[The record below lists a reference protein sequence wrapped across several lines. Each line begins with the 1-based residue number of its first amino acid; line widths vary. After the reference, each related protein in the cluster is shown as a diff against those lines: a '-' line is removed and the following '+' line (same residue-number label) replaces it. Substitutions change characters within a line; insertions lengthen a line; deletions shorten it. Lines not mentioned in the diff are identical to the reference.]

1 MQKNRYCLF
10 VLLFG
15 VTFLLSAQNHVSV
28 PLDDPIYYV
37 LEQAQMRGL
46 CPPLPE
52 VKPYSRSVILSAL
65 KEILASEGGYP
76 RALNEGERRIVET
89 ARARLEKAD
98 KGFNWQRG
106 LYHYDVPSKKT
117 GNPLFSG
124 DLGVGLEMLF
134 GVGAYPQDADFTWGT
149 DSWIYAYTNGDIGD
163 HFSYGFKI
171 SGGLIRLPRSLLGE
185 GQTYYEG
192 FPSLGDPGQEGSYF
206 NRNVPVY
213 SSPRPFFPY
222 SYRKKWDGSIFS
234 PGNVSAG
241 GILNWPEDMTIG
253 SSLTAEL
260 SGALF
265 DDTLTYRFG
274 RVSHE
279 WGAMTG
285 GGSLAFNVASRPFVA
300 LEATF
305 NPVSWFAFSSLTGVL
320 EYYNAEGSDSAW
332 SSQNAFSIGQL
343 ELNYKHYLHFDVG
356 STAVWPKRFEL
367 GYIFPIISN
376 FMYQNSIGDFD
387 NMGLF
392 SNIRIQY
399 PGIVSV
405 WGSFFADEIEV
416 SSIKKMFELDR
427 HMFAFQAGAKAAI
440 PWLPFASITVSY
452 TKIEPYCYTH
462 TRNYVPWYGDNN
474 PIETAYTNNGVGL
487 GYYLPPNSDEVQVR
501 FDVMPGV
508 RTAAHFR
515 YQMIRH
521 GAEYGSRAV
530 DGSSYLSELDPRG
543 RSEKLPLRK
552 YFLRDGAYQWQHII
566 RAGAEHTLA
575 KIPIPVQLFGEF
587 GVVFSYFTDID
598 IHSDVN
604 SGSPGDYSVID
615 TPEYP
620 KASGIIATFGFR
632 LFL

>member
-1 MQKNRYCLF
+1 
-10 VLLFG
+10 
-15 VTFLLSAQNHVSV
+15 
-28 PLDDPIYYV
+28 
-37 LEQAQMRGL
+37 MRGL

-52 VKPYSRSVILSAL
+52 VKPYSRSVILSAV
-65 KEILASEGGYP
+65 KEILASEAGYP
-76 RALNEGERRIVET
+76 RSLNEGERRIVEN
-89 ARARLEKAD
+89 ARTRLEKAD
-98 KGFNWQRG
+98 KGFNWRRG
-106 LYHYDVPSKKT
+106 LYHFDVPSKKT

-124 DLGVGLEMLF
+124 DLGVGLEILF
-134 GVGAYPQDADFTWGT
+134 GTGTYPQDADFTWGT
-149 DSWIYAYTNGDIGD
+149 DSWIYAYTNGDIGE
-163 HFSYGFKI
+163 HLSYGFKI

-185 GQTYYEG
+185 GWTYHER
-192 FPSLGDPGQEGSYF
+192 FPQLNDPGQKGSYF
-206 NRNVPVY
+206 NRQVPVY
-213 SSPRPFFPY
+213 SSPLPFFPY

-234 PGNVSAG
+234 PENVSAG
-241 GILNWPEDMTIG
+241 GILNWPEGFTIG
-253 SSLTAEL
+253 SNLTSEL

-265 DDTLTYRFG
+265 DDMLTYRLG
-274 RVSHE
+274 RISHE
-279 WGAMTG
+279 WGGMTG
-285 GGSLAFNVASRPFVA
+285 GGSLVFNAASRPFVA

-305 NPVSWFAFSSLTGVL
+305 NPVSWFNFSSLTGVL

-343 ELNYKHYLHFDVG
+343 ELNYKNYLHFDVG

-392 SNIRIQY
+392 SNIRFQY

-405 WGSFFADEIEV
+405 WGSFFVDEIEV

-440 PWLPFASITVSY
+440 PWLSFASITVSY

-487 GYYLPPNSDEVQVR
+487 GYYLPPNSDEVQLR
-501 FDVMPGV
+501 FDIMPAV

-521 GAEYGSRAV
+521 GAEYGTRAV
-530 DGSSYLSELDPRG
+530 DGSSYLSELDPEG
-543 RSEKLPLRK
+543 RSNLPQMRK

-566 RAGAEHTLA
+566 RVGAEHTLA
-575 KIPIPVQLFGEF
+575 KIAVPVQLFGEF
-587 GVVFSYFTDID
+587 GVVFSYFTDIRGA
-598 IHSDVN
+598 VN
-604 SGSPGDYSVID
+604 S
-615 TPEYP
+615 
-620 KASGIIATFGFR
+620 
-632 LFL
+632 